1 MLPATNPEDCVLQ
14 GTEPPPSAMPPHPQ
28 FQELDF
34 RETPLGELILR
45 RRTVLSLDNLEVYEI
60 ILGDA
65 FLMSSL
71 FTAVEIALSDLGLS
85 ALENSRPANSEWD
98 VVVGGLGLG
107 YTARAALK
115 HPKLRSLTVVETLD
129 AVIDWHRQGLVP
141 LGPELTSDP
150 RCAFVHG
157 DFFSLALDTGI
168 PASFD
173 PQRPGQKYHAVLLDI
188 DHSPSKL
195 LDEQNSKFYQ
205 VEGLRCMAD
214 KLHPGG
220 IFALWSD
227 DPPDEGFMDS
237 LKEVFASCESHIVT
251 FDNPIRGGES
261 SSTVYVARRLP
272 T

>member
-1 MLPATNPEDCVLQ
+1 
-14 GTEPPPSAMPPHPQ
+14 MPPKPQ
-28 FQELDF
+28 FEELDY

-45 RRTVLSLDNLEVYEI
+45 RRTVLSLDNLEVHEI
-60 ILGDA
+60 ILGDS

-71 FTAVEIALSDLGLS
+71 FTAVEIALSDLGLE
-85 ALENSRPANSEWD
+85 ALRDANISDTGWD

-115 HPKLRSLTVVETLD
+115 YPAVGSLAVVETLD
-129 AVIDWHRQGLVP
+129 AVIDWHQQGLVP
-141 LGPELTSDP
+141 LGSELSGDP
-150 RCAFVHG
+150 RCQFVHG
-157 DFFSLALDTGI
+157 DFFALALDQSDS
-168 PASFD
+168 ASFN
-173 PQRPGQKYHAVLLDI
+173 PEKPGQKYHAVLLDI

-195 LDEQNSKFYQ
+195 LHEQNGEFYQ
-205 VEGLRCMAD
+205 AEGLRRLAD

-227 DPPDEGFMDS
+227 DPPDDVFMKS
-237 LKEVFASCESHIVT
+237 LEEVFVSCQSYIVT

-261 SSTVYVARRLP
+261 ASTVYVARRSP

>member
-1 MLPATNPEDCVLQ
+1 
-14 GTEPPPSAMPPHPQ
+14 MPPHPQ

-34 RETPLGELILR
+34 RETALGDLILR
-45 RRTVLSLDNLEVYEI
+45 RRTVLSLDNVEVYEI
-60 ILGDA
+60 ILGDS

-71 FTAVEIALSDLGLS
+71 FTSVEIALADLGLA
-85 ALENSRPANSEWD
+85 ALENSSHADSEWD

-115 HPKLRSLTVVETLD
+115 YPKVRSLAVVETLD
-129 AVIDWHRQGLVP
+129 PVIDWHRQGWVP

-150 RCAFVHG
+150 RCAFIHG
-157 DFFSLALDTGI
+157 DFFSLALDTSA

-173 PQRPGQKYHAVLLDI
+173 PQKPGQKFHAVLLDI
-188 DHSPSKL
+188 DHSPNKL
-195 LDEQNSKFYQ
+195 LHEQHGKFYQ
-205 VEGLRCMAD
+205 VEGLRCLAD

-220 IFALWSD
+220 VFALWSD
-227 DPPDEGFMDS
+227 DPPDDPFMDS
-237 LKEVFASCESHIVT
+237 LKQSFDSCESHIVT

-272 T
+272 A